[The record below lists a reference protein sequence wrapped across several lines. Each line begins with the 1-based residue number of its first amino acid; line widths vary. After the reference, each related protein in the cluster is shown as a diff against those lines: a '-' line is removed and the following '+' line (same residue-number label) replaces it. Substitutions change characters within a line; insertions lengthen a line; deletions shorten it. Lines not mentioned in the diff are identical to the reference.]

1 MLNSYQ
7 LYHPHH
13 NPTGNNLRRNSLN
26 PTISLSKS
34 RRNSFSPATPLILSQ
49 PTFEDF
55 NDDYFSLSSSST
67 INNNRINNNN
77 HNNTRSKPIETTT
90 NFFPESK
97 DDGSLSFLDSLQLAS
112 NLIASTNDDNIFN
125 GKTLPDLST
134 SSPAVSSSP
143 SAIQCVR
150 IIRRN
155 DTAPIQTNTNTSQR
169 RVVRVIRLSNAA
181 RATEKSS
188 SPSSSNV
195 YYVRKSDITPTVQI
209 NPALKHVIAQTLIN
223 NNNNTDENNQ
233 VNKFYGST
241 ISIFG
246 IEFAVVSNENN
257 TSDKC
262 ASLVQNMN
270 DTTIKTNVQTTNKI
284 NDIHKLFSRIYRCV
298 LCSAEFDAY
307 EDFVSHGSGHL
318 QDLTL
323 KPLETASV
331 FRRRSYRCLLPHC
344 NARIESETE
353 SPRILDQLFR
363 RHLLSHVGTHP
374 FKCHIC
380 KSKFQRIQNYRVH
393 LAYHEEMSSP
403 SLQCKKCLKKFTAD
417 KQYNFHIRKCFVV
430 PPSLPTTPT
439 PLFRCQMCGENF
451 EKDQSLRL
459 HMKHIH
465 PSRPSTP
472 TVTTIRSDNEVRVRL
487 VSPPPVSIKPKTP
500 PVPSNS
506 CQICHQE
513 FPKRLLYKKHML
525 THLGDKHFACTYP
538 ACKETFYTQSNLERH
553 VRTIHLRG
561 SHSFVC
567 TFPNCGKTFTRN
579 DSLKNHRVKHF
590 PNMIMKCPYVDC
602 EEKFRVRSTYHAHV
616 KRHRTEKQQAST
628 MYVCVLQNC
637 QYTTSNK
644 ASMKQHLTKVHDYK
658 QEKDEDIPY
667 VQYPS
672 KQQQQQQQPIIDEP
686 TATNLIEVSAPLVVK
701 LPGDEPIPPTT
712 LVVSNPQPLLSAPP
726 PPLSDPFDFFNMMM
740 MPDMPLG
747 NLDWLNIESEENIR
761 PRKRQNIITIS
772 RDMESLST
780 VVVENLSG
788 CARTDYRSNH
798 ALLERAKFRR
808 KLLNYKRELLRVDS
822 QPASTATRRL
832 SCQLSDDNDNGIE
845 DEDDDI
851 LETTLWETSPK
862 RIKRWVD
869 VNEN

>member
-1 MLNSYQ
+1 
-7 LYHPHH
+7 
-13 NPTGNNLRRNSLN
+13 
-26 PTISLSKS
+26 
-34 RRNSFSPATPLILSQ
+34 
-49 PTFEDF
+49 
-55 NDDYFSLSSSST
+55 
-67 INNNRINNNN
+67 
-77 HNNTRSKPIETTT
+77 
-90 NFFPESK
+90 
-97 DDGSLSFLDSLQLAS
+97 
-112 NLIASTNDDNIFN
+112 
-125 GKTLPDLST
+125 
-134 SSPAVSSSP
+134 
-143 SAIQCVR
+143 
-150 IIRRN
+150 
-155 DTAPIQTNTNTSQR
+155 
-169 RVVRVIRLSNAA
+169 
-181 RATEKSS
+181 
-188 SPSSSNV
+188 
-195 YYVRKSDITPTVQI
+195 
-209 NPALKHVIAQTLIN
+209 
-223 NNNNTDENNQ
+223 
-233 VNKFYGST
+233 
-241 ISIFG
+241 
-246 IEFAVVSNENN
+246 
-257 TSDKC
+257 
-262 ASLVQNMN
+262 
-270 DTTIKTNVQTTNKI
+270 
-284 NDIHKLFSRIYRCV
+284 
-298 LCSAEFDAY
+298 
-307 EDFVSHGSGHL
+307 
-318 QDLTL
+318 
-323 KPLETASV
+323 
-331 FRRRSYRCLLPHC
+331 
-344 NARIESETE
+344 
-353 SPRILDQLFR
+353 
-363 RHLLSHVGTHP
+363 
-374 FKCHIC
+374 
-380 KSKFQRIQNYRVH
+380 
-393 LAYHEEMSSP
+393 
-403 SLQCKKCLKKFTAD
+403 
-417 KQYNFHIRKCFVV
+417 
-430 PPSLPTTPT
+430 
-439 PLFRCQMCGENF
+439 
-451 EKDQSLRL
+451 
-459 HMKHIH
+459 
-465 PSRPSTP
+465 
-472 TVTTIRSDNEVRVRL
+472 VRVRL

-672 KQQQQQQQPIIDEP
+672 KQQQQQQQPNIDEP

>member
-1 MLNSYQ
+1 
-7 LYHPHH
+7 
-13 NPTGNNLRRNSLN
+13 NSLN

-209 NPALKHVIAQTLIN
+209 NPALKHVIAQTSIN

-344 NARIESETE
+344 NARIE
-353 SPRILDQLFR
+353 RI
-363 RHLLSHVGTHP
+363 
-374 FKCHIC
+374 I
-380 KSKFQRIQNYRVH
+380 
-393 LAYHEEMSSP
+393 
-403 SLQCKKCLKKFTAD
+403 
-417 KQYNFHIRKCFVV
+417 
-430 PPSLPTTPT
+430 
-439 PLFRCQMCGENF
+439 
-451 EKDQSLRL
+451 
-459 HMKHIH
+459 
-465 PSRPSTP
+465 
-472 TVTTIRSDNEVRVRL
+472 
-487 VSPPPVSIKPKTP
+487 
-500 PVPSNS
+500 
-506 CQICHQE
+506 
-513 FPKRLLYKKHML
+513 
-525 THLGDKHFACTYP
+525 
-538 ACKETFYTQSNLERH
+538 
-553 VRTIHLRG
+553 
-561 SHSFVC
+561 
-567 TFPNCGKTFTRN
+567 
-579 DSLKNHRVKHF
+579 
-590 PNMIMKCPYVDC
+590 
-602 EEKFRVRSTYHAHV
+602 
-616 KRHRTEKQQAST
+616 
-628 MYVCVLQNC
+628 
-637 QYTTSNK
+637 
-644 ASMKQHLTKVHDYK
+644 
-658 QEKDEDIPY
+658 
-667 VQYPS
+667 
-672 KQQQQQQQPIIDEP
+672 
-686 TATNLIEVSAPLVVK
+686 
-701 LPGDEPIPPTT
+701 
-712 LVVSNPQPLLSAPP
+712 
-726 PPLSDPFDFFNMMM
+726 
-740 MPDMPLG
+740 
-747 NLDWLNIESEENIR
+747 
-761 PRKRQNIITIS
+761 
-772 RDMESLST
+772 
-780 VVVENLSG
+780 
-788 CARTDYRSNH
+788 
-798 ALLERAKFRR
+798 
-808 KLLNYKRELLRVDS
+808 
-822 QPASTATRRL
+822 
-832 SCQLSDDNDNGIE
+832 
-845 DEDDDI
+845 
-851 LETTLWETSPK
+851 
-862 RIKRWVD
+862 
-869 VNEN
+869 

>member
-1 MLNSYQ
+1 MLNSYP
-7 LYHPHH
+7 LYHSHH
-13 NPTGNNLRRNSLN
+13 NSTTNNLRRSSLN
-26 PTISLSKS
+26 STISLTKS
-34 RRNSFSPATPLILSQ
+34 RRNSFSPSTPLILSQ
-49 PTFEDF
+49 STFEDF
-55 NDDYFSLSSSST
+55 NDDYFSLPSST
-67 INNNRINNNN
+67 NNNN
-77 HNNTRSKPIETTT
+77 NNNITSKIIENNT
-90 NFFPESK
+90 NFFSESK
-97 DDGSLSFLDSLQLAS
+97 DDTSLSFLDGLDLAN
-112 NLIASTNDDNIFN
+112 NLISSTNDDNIFN
-125 GKTLPDLST
+125 DKSLTDLST
-134 SSPAVSSSP
+134 SSPIISSS
-143 SAIQCVR
+143 SQSNIQCVR

-155 DTAPIQTNTNTSQR
+155 DTAPIQTNTNTNQR
-169 RVVRVIRLSNAA
+169 RVVRVIRLSNAT
-181 RATEKSS
+181 RPIEQTSS
-188 SPSSSNV
+188 SSSSSSSSSNV
-195 YYVRKSDITPTVQI
+195 YIVRKTDITPTVQI
-209 NPALKHVIAQTLIN
+209 NPAIKHVIAQTSINNNN

-233 VNKFYGST
+233 LNKFYGST

-246 IEFAVVSNENN
+246 IEFTVVSNENN
-257 TSDKC
+257 PTDKC

-270 DTTIKTNVQTTNKI
+270 DTIIKTNIQTTNKI

-298 LCSAEFDAY
+298 LCSAEFDIY

-393 LAYHEEMSSP
+393 LAYHEEMNSP

-430 PPSLPTTPT
+430 PPPPTTT
-439 PLFRCQMCGENF
+439 ALFRCHICGENF
-451 EKDQSLRL
+451 EKDQSLKL
-459 HMKHIH
+459 HMQHIH
-465 PSRPSTP
+465 LSRPPTP
-472 TVTTIRSDNEVRVRL
+472 TVTTIRNDNEVRVRL
-487 VSPPPVSIKPKTP
+487 VSPSIVSIKSKTSTIS
-500 PVPSNS
+500 SNT
-506 CQICHQE
+506 CQICHQD

-538 ACKETFYTQSNLERH
+538 ACKDTFYTQSNLDRH
-553 VRTIHLRG
+553 VRTVHLRG
-561 SHSFVC
+561 SHSFTC

-579 DSLKNHRVKHF
+579 DSLKNHRAKHF

-616 KRHRTEKQQAST
+616 KRHRSEKQQAST
-628 MYVCVLQNC
+628 IYVCVLQNC

-644 ASMKQHLTKVHDYK
+644 ASMKQHLTKIHDYK

-667 VQYPS
+667 LQYPS
-672 KQQQQQQQPIIDEP
+672 KQQQQQQQQLHIDEP
-686 TATNLIEVSAPLVVK
+686 TSTNLVEVSAPLVVK
-701 LPGDEPIPPTT
+701 LPGDEPLPPTS
-712 LVVSNPQPLLSAPP
+712 LVVPHTQPLVAAPP
-726 PPLSDPFDFFNMMM
+726 PPQPLSDPFDFFNMMM

-808 KLLNYKRELLRVDS
+808 KLLNYKR
-822 QPASTATRRL
+822 
-832 SCQLSDDNDNGIE
+832 GI
-845 DEDDDI
+845 
-851 LETTLWETSPK
+851 K
-862 RIKRWVD
+862 
-869 VNEN
+869 